1 MLKEYKLRL
10 EKPDWQKL
18 HNDPRRA
25 LKSWI
30 RNTEEGLKSL
40 KVEVIVQGSMET
52 VLRVLNENHN
62 YRHIY
67 DPSFEGQRYLQKIND
82 YIWMSYT
89 RIKKMAVISGRDLI
103 LILNFTVDDYGTVY
117 IVVYSVDREDLVP
130 LHPSYVRAAIPIAG
144 WKVEPIKES
153 PGKVRITYCVEMDV
167 KGNVPKF
174 LLSTP
179 MKE

>member
-18 HNDPRRA
+18 HTDSKRA

-62 YRHIY
+62 YRQIY
-67 DPSFEGQRYLQKIND
+67 DPSFENQRYLQKIND

-103 LILNFTVDDYGTVY
+103 LILNFTVDD
-117 IVVYSVDREDLVP
+117 
-130 LHPSYVRAAIPIAG
+130 
-144 WKVEPIKES
+144 
-153 PGKVRITYCVEMDV
+153 
-167 KGNVPKF
+167 
-174 LLSTP
+174 
-179 MKE
+179 

>member
-1 MLKEYKLRL
+1 MLPEYKLRL

-18 HNDPRRA
+18 HMDSKRA
-25 LKSWI
+25 LKSWM

-40 KVEVIVQGSMET
+40 KVEVIVQGSMEN
-52 VLRVLNENHN
+52 VLRVLNENHK
-62 YRHIY
+62 YRQIY
-67 DPSFEGQRYLQKIND
+67 DPSFENQKYIQKIND

-89 RIKKMAVISGRDLI
+89 RIKKMAMISGRDLI
-103 LILNFTVDDYGTVY
+103 LNLYFTVDDTGTVY

-130 LHPSYVRAAIPIAG
+130 LNPNYVRAAIPIAG
-144 WKVEPIKES
+144 WKVEPLKES

-179 MKE
+179 MM